1 MLSRLLIVLLK
12 RNKNNCLRAGGAG
25 WAVKFNWI
33 LILSTNWNGHL
44 NLKSDK
50 RWREFFL
57 IRRCTFWKVLP
68 GGISLENWSD
78 ILNYEQNIWR
88 FKHVKKE
95 RQPPFFFVFFQRK
108 TEMRNYKNWSA
119 SDEVH
124 YYLSCYWTCV
134 TQLLKI
140 TELEKYLSFA
150 YTSK

>member
-12 RNKNNCLRAGGAG
+12 RNKNNCLGVGGSG

-57 IRRCTFWKVLP
+57 VRQCKFWKVLP

-78 ILNYEQNIWR
+78 IIMNKIFGDLNML
-88 FKHVKKE
+88 KKKGNLL
-95 RQPPFFFVFFQRK
+95 FFCVFFKEKLKCVIIRTDLQV
-108 TEMRNYKNWSA
+108 MRFTIIWVA
-119 SDEVH
+119 
-124 YYLSCYWTCV
+124 
-134 TQLLKI
+134 
-140 TELEKYLSFA
+140 TELV
-150 YTSK
+150 